1 MKEKVFSILAL
12 LCITA
17 SSAWAGQQ
25 PKGVFEE
32 ATGNAGSVTVKGW
45 AYDPDANS
53 SSITIHVYVWQKGVN
68 EGDMEHPYSIQ
79 VVEANVERSDVNTT
93 EGITGNHGFQET
105 FSIAA
110 GKYVIKA
117 FGLDKTGGDSNKEL
131 PTSYGGSEGKREVTV
146 SAPTNSYAPRGY
158 VDECTG
164 QNGSIRVRGWALDED
179 NLDVSLWIH
188 IYVDETHVKTI
199 QANIPSSQEGILN
212 HYFDTY
218 VEATTGSHYVR
229 VFALN
234 IKTDGS
240 DNGAEHTQL
249 YGMPGGS
256 FDGVNQFNGITVSD
270 PYAIT
275 YNVNGGS
282 GSVASQD
289 KRTGINLTLASS
301 GFTRTGYTLDG
312 WATSAGGDKAYDLGA
327 TYTGNAALSL
337 YAHWTKN
344 EVTLT
349 DGVNLSASG
358 LTGFVGKQC
367 DVSYTRSFNVGKTST
382 VCLPFA
388 YTKQGT
394 EGSFYEFTSIT
405 EEGGEYVATMT
416 EPVSTTLAANTPYLF
431 TPALSSVTFTGTIT
445 EVPATFTAGETV
457 KTPWTFKGTFA
468 TIEWDGT
475 QKGTYGFS
483 AQNVG
488 ENISQGEFVKV
499 GEYVRIKPMRCYLVY
514 TGSDANWAA
523 ARGMNRVAAA
533 EESLPET
540 IKVRLIGAN
549 GDITAIGTL
558 HTQTGEVELDGWY
571 TLDGTRLSGQPTRK
585 GIYVNNGKKV
595 IIK

>member
-17 SSAWAGQQ
+17 SSAWGQ
-25 PKGVFEE
+25 
-32 ATGNAGSVTVKGW
+32 
-45 AYDPDANS
+45 
-53 SSITIHVYVWQKGVN
+53 
-68 EGDMEHPYSIQ
+68 
-79 VVEANVERSDVNTT
+79 
-93 EGITGNHGFQET
+93 
-105 FSIAA
+105 
-110 GKYVIKA
+110 
-117 FGLDKTGGDSNKEL
+117 
-131 PTSYGGSEGKREVTV
+131 
-146 SAPTNSYAPRGY
+146 TNSYAPRGY

-164 QNGSIRVRGWALDED
+164 QNGSIRVRGWALDDD
-179 NLDVSLWIH
+179 NLNEALWIH

-199 QANIPSSQEGILN
+199 QANIPSSQVGILN

-249 YGMPGGS
+249 YGMPNGS
-256 FDGVNQFNGITVSD
+256 FEGVNQFNGITVSA

-327 TYTGNAALSL
+327 TYTGDAALSL
-337 YAHWTKN
+337 YAHWTQN
-344 EVTLT
+344 TATLT
-349 DGVNLSASG
+349 DGDDLSALS
-358 LTGFVGKQC
+358 TYAGKTC
-367 DVSYTRSFNVGKTST
+367 TVTYLRSFTADKPST

-388 YTKQGT
+388 YATASAGGT
-394 EGSFYEFTSIT
+394 FYTFTGISKPAS
-405 EEGGEYVATMT
+405 EYIADMT
-416 EPVSTTLAANTPYLF
+416 EYTGANLVANTPYLF
-431 TPALSSVTFTGTIT
+431 KASATGSVNFGGTYAIPADL
-445 EVPATFTAGETV
+445 TAGT
-457 KTPWTFKGTFA
+457 TTSGDWTFVGTY
-468 TIEWDGT
+468 TEEKWDTAPTGI
-475 QKGTYGFS
+475 YGFS

-488 ENISQGEFVKV
+488 ETISQGEFVKV
-499 GEYVRIKPMRCYLVY
+499 GAYVRVKPMRCYLKY
-514 TGSDANWAA
+514 KNGGEDYAGARAMTRAA
-523 ARGMNRVAAA
+523 AAD
-533 EESLPET
+533 EPLPET

-549 GDITAIGTL
+549 GEVTAIGTL
-558 HTQTGEVELDGWY
+558 HTQTGEVVLDGWY

>member
-1 MKEKVFSILAL
+1 MSSKIISILAL

-17 SSAWAGQQ
+17 SSAWGQHQPEGGFDGCAG
-25 PKGVFEE
+25 
-32 ATGNAGSVTVKGW
+32 AHGSFLINGW
-45 AYDPDANS
+45 AYDPDQPNDA
-53 SSITIHVYVWQKGVN
+53 TTVHVYVFKDKDGDLTPSNTNSNVQATYIVNANQYRGDLVTAGKGN
-68 EGDMEHPYSIQ
+68 GY
-79 VVEANVERSDVNTT
+79 
-93 EGITGNHGFQET
+93 HGF
-105 FSIAA
+105 
-110 GKYVIKA
+110 
-117 FGLDKTGGDSNKEL
+117 D
-131 PTSYGGSEGKREVTV
+131 
-146 SAPTNSYAPRGY
+146 
-158 VDECTG
+158 
-164 QNGSIRVRGWALDED
+164 
-179 NLDVSLWIH
+179 
-188 IYVDETHVKTI
+188 
-199 QANIPSSQEGILN
+199 
-212 HYFDTY
+212 DTY
-218 VEATTGSHYVR
+218 LAVSKGTYYVGIWGID
-229 VFALN
+229 LS
-234 IKTDGS
+234 G
-240 DNGAEHTQL
+240 DNPKQIV
-249 YGMPGGS
+249 S
-256 FDGVNQFNGITVSD
+256 NQDKGLREITVED
-270 PYAIT
+270 PYAVT
-275 YNVNGGS
+275 YNANEGT

-289 KRTGINLTLASS
+289 KLTGIDLELSNGS
-301 GFTRTGYTLDG
+301 GLTRTGYTLDG

-327 TYTGNAALSL
+327 TYTDNAALSL

-367 DVSYTRSFNVGKTST
+367 DVSYTRTFNVGKTST

-431 TPALSSVTFTGTIT
+431 TPAVSSVTFTGTIAS
-445 EVPATFTAGETV
+445 VPATFTAGETV
-457 KTPWTFKGTFA
+457 KTDWTFKGTFS
-468 TIEWDGT
+468 TINWDGT
-475 QKGTYGFS
+475 QTGTYGFS

-499 GEYVRIKPMRCYLVY
+499 GEYVRIKPMRCYLEY

-523 ARGMNRVAAA
+523 ARGMNRAAA
-533 EESLPET
+533 ADEPLPET

-549 GDITAIGTL
+549 GEVTAIGTL
-558 HTQTGEVELDGWY
+558 HTQTGEVVLDGWY

>member
-1 MKEKVFSILAL
+1 MSSKIISILAL

-17 SSAWAGQQ
+17 SSAWGQ
-25 PKGVFEE
+25 
-32 ATGNAGSVTVKGW
+32 
-45 AYDPDANS
+45 
-53 SSITIHVYVWQKGVN
+53 
-68 EGDMEHPYSIQ
+68 
-79 VVEANVERSDVNTT
+79 
-93 EGITGNHGFQET
+93 
-105 FSIAA
+105 
-110 GKYVIKA
+110 
-117 FGLDKTGGDSNKEL
+117 
-131 PTSYGGSEGKREVTV
+131 
-146 SAPTNSYAPRGY
+146 TNSYAPRGY

-164 QNGSIRVRGWALDED
+164 QNGSIRVRGWALDDD
-179 NLDVSLWIH
+179 NLNEALWIH

-256 FDGVNQFNGITVSD
+256 FAGVNQFNGITVSD

-327 TYTGNAALSL
+327 TYTGDAALSL
-337 YAHWTKN
+337 YAHWTQN
-344 EVTLT
+344 TATLT
-349 DGVNLSASG
+349 DGDDLSALS
-358 LTGFVGKQC
+358 TYAGKTC
-367 DVSYTRSFNVGKTST
+367 TVTYLRSFTADKPST

-388 YTKQGT
+388 YATASAGGT
-394 EGSFYEFTSIT
+394 FYTFTGISKPAS
-405 EEGGEYVATMT
+405 EYIADMT
-416 EPVSTTLAANTPYLF
+416 EYTGANLVANTPYLF
-431 TPALSSVTFTGTIT
+431 KASATGSVNFGGTYAIPADL
-445 EVPATFTAGETV
+445 TAGT
-457 KTPWTFKGTFA
+457 TTSGDWTFVGTY
-468 TIEWDGT
+468 TEEKWDTAPTGI
-475 QKGTYGFS
+475 YGFS

-488 ENISQGEFVKV
+488 ETISQGEFVKV
-499 GEYVRIKPMRCYLVY
+499 GAYVRVKPMRCYLKY
-514 TGSDANWAA
+514 KNGGEDYAGARAMTRAA
-523 ARGMNRVAAA
+523 AAD
-533 EESLPET
+533 EPLPET

-549 GDITAIGTL
+549 GEVTAIGTL
-558 HTQTGEVELDGWY
+558 HTQTGEVVLDGWY

>member
-1 MKEKVFSILAL
+1 MSSKIISILAL

-17 SSAWAGQQ
+17 SSAWGQ
-25 PKGVFEE
+25 
-32 ATGNAGSVTVKGW
+32 
-45 AYDPDANS
+45 
-53 SSITIHVYVWQKGVN
+53 
-68 EGDMEHPYSIQ
+68 
-79 VVEANVERSDVNTT
+79 
-93 EGITGNHGFQET
+93 
-105 FSIAA
+105 
-110 GKYVIKA
+110 
-117 FGLDKTGGDSNKEL
+117 
-131 PTSYGGSEGKREVTV
+131 
-146 SAPTNSYAPRGY
+146 TNSHAPRGY
-158 VDECTG
+158 VDQCTG
-164 QNGSIRVRGWALDED
+164 QNGSIRVRGWALDDD

-188 IYVDETHVKTI
+188 IYVDETHVKSI
-199 QANIPSSQEGILN
+199 QANIPSSQEGILD

-240 DNGAEHTQL
+240 DNGAGHTQL

-256 FDGVNQFNGITVSD
+256 FAGVNQFDGITVSD

-327 TYTGNAALSL
+327 TYTGDAALSL

-367 DVSYTRSFNVGKTST
+367 DVSYTREFTVGKTST

-431 TPALSSVTFTGTIT
+431 TPAVSSVTFTGTIAS
-445 EVPATFTAGETV
+445 VPATFTAGT
-457 KTPWTFKGTFA
+457 TTSGDWTFVGTY
-468 TIEWDGT
+468 TEEKWDTAPTGI
-475 QKGTYGFS
+475 YGFS

-488 ENISQGEFVKV
+488 ETISQGEFVKV
-499 GEYVRIKPMRCYLVY
+499 GAYVRVKPMRCYLKY
-514 TGSDANWAA
+514 KNGGEDYAG
-523 ARGMNRVAAA
+523 ARGITRAAA
-533 EESLPET
+533 EPLPET

-549 GDITAIGTL
+549 GEVTAIGTL
-558 HTQTGEVELDGWY
+558 HTQTGEVVLDGWY

>member
-327 TYTGNAALSL
+327 TYTDNAALSL
-337 YAHWTKN
+337 YAHWTPITSYN
-344 EVTLT
+344 VTA
-349 DGVNLSASG
+349 NSASG
-358 LTGFVGKQC
+358 AYWATFYSNAGNYQAPEGTQVFTVSLEGTGITMNEVGDRIAKSGQGVVLKKTTTGDFTMTLTATAPTDSYFSNNNLTG
-367 DVSYTRSFNVGKTST
+367 
-382 VCLPFA
+382 
-388 YTKQGT
+388 
-394 EGSFYEFTSIT
+394 
-405 EEGGEYVATMT
+405 TMT
-416 EPVSTTLAANTPYLF
+416 VINTTGANDYYVLGGKNGAGF
-431 TPALSSVTFTGTIT
+431 YKLSNTSGTIG
-445 EVPATFTAGETV
+445 ANKAYL
-457 KTPWTFKGTFA
+457 
-468 TIEWDGT
+468 
-475 QKGTYGFS
+475 TYSG
-483 AQNVG
+483 G
-488 ENISQGEFVKV
+488 G
-499 GEYVRIKPMRCYLVY
+499 G
-514 TGSDANWAA
+514 AA
-523 ARGMNRVAAA
+523 ARGFFLFDETTGIEMPTAEDNDNADAVVYDLQGRRV
-533 EESLPET
+533 T
-540 IKVRLIGAN
+540 N
-549 GDITAIGTL
+549 
-558 HTQTGEVELDGWY
+558 
-571 TLDGTRLSGQPTRK
+571 PTK
-585 GIYVNNGKKV
+585 GLYIVNGKKV
-595 IIK
+595 FINK

>member
-1 MKEKVFSILAL
+1 MRQKLLSILAL

-17 SSAWAGQQ
+17 SSAWGQHK
-25 PKGVFEE
+25 P
-32 ATGNAGSVTVKGW
+32 TGNFDGCQGFNGSFQSNGW
-45 AYDPDANS
+45 AWDEDSPNTP
-53 SSITIHVYVWQKGVN
+53 ITVHIYVFKSN
-68 EGDMEHPYSIQ
+68 EEGKMTPLPSNE
-79 VVEANVERSDVNTT
+79 NVQTNFA
-93 EGITGNHGFQET
+93 ITADKFKQT
-105 FSIAA
+105 LLDA
-110 GKYVIKA
+110 GKGNGYHS
-117 FGLDKTGGDSNKEL
+117 FDGTFHEL
-131 PTSYGGSEGKREVTV
+131 PAGTWYVGVWGIDATDGNNQIGDFRSITV
-146 SAPTNSYAPRGY
+146 SAP
-158 VDECTG
+158 
-164 QNGSIRVRGWALDED
+164 
-179 NLDVSLWIH
+179 
-188 IYVDETHVKTI
+188 
-199 QANIPSSQEGILN
+199 
-212 HYFDTY
+212 
-218 VEATTGSHYVR
+218 
-229 VFALN
+229 FA
-234 IKTDGS
+234 
-240 DNGAEHTQL
+240 
-249 YGMPGGS
+249 
-256 FDGVNQFNGITVSD
+256 V
-270 PYAIT
+270 T
-275 YNVNGGS
+275 YNANEGT